1 MNIKDVARMSGVSIS
16 TVSRVINRSAYVNPE
31 IRRSVEKVLDETGY
45 RPNALARGLLSNR
58 TNTIGVMLPR
68 IDLSTFAAMI
78 DGIAQV
84 LDEKGYGVMLANT
97 RDDLAE
103 ELHYLDLFNEKRIDG
118 MLFFG
123 TGENAVYAD
132 AIAKLRAPVVLVG
145 QAGGYLDCPSVRLDN
160 FGAARAMVNYLIGL
174 GHRRIG
180 CLAVPDYDVGIGIE
194 RKRGYLAALA
204 ENGIAFDPTLLVVGN
219 FEYASGEAGVKTLM
233 SNPEGAPTAIYTITD
248 RLAVAAASWLLR
260 SGRRVP
266 DDVSVACLDDPE
278 LLTFSYPSITAMSFD
293 YRQAGM
299 RAAHMLIDFIEGK
312 TSDDGRRTKSGAAT
326 PVEVVMPHTLRVRES
341 TCGPRV
347 GG

>member
-1 MNIKDVARMSGVSIS
+1 MNIKDVARLSGVSIS
-16 TVSRVINRSAYVNPE
+16 TVSRVINRSAYVNPD
-31 IRRSVEKVLDETGY
+31 IRRSVEKVLEETGY
-45 RPNALARGLLSNR
+45 RPNALARGLLSHR
-58 TNTIGVMLPR
+58 THTIGVMLPR

-84 LDEKGYGVMLANT
+84 LDDQGYGVMLANT

-118 MLFFG
+118 LLFFG
-123 TGENAVYAD
+123 TGENASYAD

-145 QAGGYLDCPSVRLDN
+145 QSGAYLGCPSVRLDN
-160 FGAARAMVNYLIGL
+160 FNAAKAMVNYLIGL

-180 CLAVPDYDVGIGIE
+180 CLAVPDHDVGIGIE

-204 ENGIAFDPTLLVVGN
+204 ENGLDFDPALLRVGS
-219 FEYASGEAGVKTLM
+219 FEYASGEEGVKALM
-233 SNPEGAPTAIYTITD
+233 AAPGGAPTAIYTITD
-248 RLAVAAASWLLR
+248 RLAVAAAGWLLR

-266 DDVSVACLDDPE
+266 EDVSVACIDDPE
-278 LLTFSYPSITAMSFD
+278 LLSFCYPAITAMSFD

-299 RAAHMLIDFIEGK
+299 RAARMLIDNIEGK
-312 TSDDGRRTKSGAAT
+312 ADGERPEKGAAP

-341 TCGPRV
+341 TGVPEAKR
-347 GG
+347 